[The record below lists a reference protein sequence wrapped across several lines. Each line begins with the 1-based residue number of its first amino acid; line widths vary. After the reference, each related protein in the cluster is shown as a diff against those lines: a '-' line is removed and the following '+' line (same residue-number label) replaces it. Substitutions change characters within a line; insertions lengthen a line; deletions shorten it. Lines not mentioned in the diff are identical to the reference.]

1 VKSNK
6 EMNSKNHLP
15 NTVTVT
21 PGGDELG
28 SSEVVGGKHHFLSAS
43 VDVGNKDVCLN
54 FSTRRAM
61 YDFARSLL
69 HEAVYGNGGM
79 VDGKGGLK
87 EFLPSNEERV
97 VDGVRVKEGSSRVFI
112 FYNEG

>member
-1 VKSNK
+1 VN
-6 EMNSKNHLP
+6 
-15 NTVTVT
+15 
-21 PGGDELG
+21 
-28 SSEVVGGKHHFLSAS
+28 GKHHFLSAS
-43 VDVGNKDVCLN
+43 VDMSNKDVCLN

-61 YDFARSLL
+61 YDFATSLL

>member
-28 SSEVVGGKHHFLSAS
+28 SLVSGKHHFLYAS

-61 YDFARSLL
+61 YDFAISLL

-97 VDGVRVKEGSSRVFI
+97 VDGVRVKEDSSRVFI

>member
-1 VKSNK
+1 MVS
-6 EMNSKNHLP
+6 
-15 NTVTVT
+15 VT
-21 PGGDELG
+21 PNGDELG
-28 SSEVVGGKHHFLSAS
+28 SPEVVNGKHHFLSAS
-43 VDVGNKDVCLN
+43 VGAENNDVCLN

-61 YDFARSLL
+61 YDFAISLL

-97 VDGVRVKEGSSRVFI
+97 VDGVRVKGDSSRIFI

>member
-1 VKSNK
+1 MISKS
-6 EMNSKNHLP
+6 HLL

-21 PGGDELG
+21 PDGDELG
-28 SSEVVGGKHHFLSAS
+28 SPELVNGKHNFISAS
-43 VDVGNKDVCLN
+43 VDMSNKDVCLN

-61 YDFARSLL
+61 YDFTTSLL
-69 HEAVYGNGGM
+69 HEAVYGNGVM

-87 EFLPSNEERV
+87 ELLPSNEGRV

>member
-1 VKSNK
+1 
-6 EMNSKNHLP
+6 MNSKNHLP

-21 PGGDELG
+21 PGGDEIG
-28 SSEVVGGKHHFLSAS
+28 SPEVVNGKHHFLSAS
-43 VDVGNKDVCLN
+43 VNISNKDVCLH

-61 YDFARSLL
+61 YDFATSLL
-69 HEAVYGNGGM
+69 HEAVYGNGGT